1 MLMMRIGR
9 STSPA
14 SLSLL
19 EIAGAAGAG
28 GAGGCAEATG
38 DGRGGVDGVRRLG
51 MPEGAAVL
59 AVAGTLVAAAG
70 GAAASGAALAASVAA
85 PSVESSELAVSAPES
100 PAVGAAGT
108 VSSGILTERRDRLRA
123 GVELAS
129 ANGAAGLA
137 SVACPSETG
146 GVGGVVDAGRG
157 TESGRIGSS

>member
-9 STSPA
+9 STSPT

-19 EIAGAAGAG
+19 EAG
-28 GAGGCAEATG
+28 GAVGGAEATG
-38 DGRGGVDGVRRLG
+38 DGRGGADGMRRLG

-59 AVAGTLVAAAG
+59 AVAVAGAGTLVAAAG

>member
-14 SLSLL
+14 SPSLL
-19 EIAGAAGAG
+19 EVAAGDAADAAG
-28 GAGGCAEATG
+28 VGGGAEATG

-51 MPEGAAVL
+51 MPE
-59 AVAGTLVAAAG
+59 AAG
-70 GAAASGAALAASVAA
+70 AGAGAGAGASVAA
-85 PSVESSELAVSAPES
+85 LAVELEASVAALSVESSEPAVSPPES

-129 ANGAAGLA
+129 ANAAAGLA